1 MEKSIAHKCY
11 IIFMEDDHN
20 LRTAV
25 AVCLSKH
32 NAEHSR
38 EVLSQADHGYK
49 FVIEECRLIE
59 PIRIVEDTN
68 S

>member
-1 MEKSIAHKCY
+1 MDKSMKRKCY

-25 AVCLSKH
+25 AVCLSKR

-38 EVLSQADHGYK
+38 QVLAQVDHDYK
-49 FVIEECRLIE
+49 YVIEECILVE
-59 PIRIVEDTN
+59 PIHMV
-68 S
+68 

>member
-1 MEKSIAHKCY
+1 MDKSMKRKCY

-32 NAEHSR
+32 NAEHAKQ
-38 EVLSQADHGYK
+38 VLTQVDHDYK
-49 FVIEECRLIE
+49 FVVEECPLVE
-59 PIRIVEDTN
+59 PIHVV
-68 S
+68 

>member
-1 MEKSIAHKCY
+1 MDKSMKRKCF

-25 AVCLSKH
+25 AVCLSKR

-38 EVLSQADHGYK
+38 EILAQVEHDYK
-49 FVIEECRLIE
+49 FVVEECPLVE
-59 PIRIVEDTN
+59 PIHVV
-68 S
+68 

>member
-1 MEKSIAHKCY
+1 MDKSMKRKCY

-25 AVCLSKH
+25 AVCLSKR

-38 EVLSQADHGYK
+38 QVLAQVDNDYK
-49 FVIEECRLIE
+49 YVIEECILVE
-59 PIRIVEDTN
+59 PIHMV
-68 S
+68 

>member
-1 MEKSIAHKCY
+1 MNKSMKHKCY

-20 LRTAV
+20 FRTAV

-38 EVLSQADHGYK
+38 QVLAQVDHDYK
-49 FVIEECRLIE
+49 FVIEECPLVE
-59 PIRIVEDTN
+59 PIRIV
-68 S
+68 

>member
-1 MEKSIAHKCY
+1 MDKSIKHKCY

-25 AVCLSKH
+25 AVCLSMR

-38 EVLSQADHGYK
+38 QVLAQVDHDYK
-49 FVIEECRLIE
+49 FVIEECPLVE
-59 PIRIVEDTN
+59 PIRIV
-68 S
+68 